1 MKGIFWNSR
10 GLRDLAKT
18 KFLSNTTREQG
29 LDFIALLETGKKD
42 FTQAKLDRYCGGK
55 NFVWHWTEPHGRS
68 GGMLLGV
75 NLDAC
80 DIGSI
85 EEGFFL

>member
-55 NFVWHWTEPHGRS
+55 ILRG
-68 GGMLLGV
+68 
-75 NLDAC
+75 
-80 DIGSI
+80 IGLNRV
-85 EEGFFL
+85 EGLVECC

>member
-42 FTQAKLDRYCGGK
+42 FTQAKLDRHCGGK
-55 NFVWHWTEPHGRS
+55 NLCG
-68 GGMLLGV
+68 
-75 NLDAC
+75 
-80 DIGSI
+80 IGLNRV
-85 EEGFFL
+85 EGLVECC